1 MTSFSEEQKTKLEE
15 LGGLGMPLRHALL
28 AVGIHDTDLNQA
40 MNNQVACE
48 AHRKGALRLAKDL
61 TTALSKEALG
71 GNVSAARLLMNRQN
85 KDPES
90 PSKWQDDLARTRVA
104 TFVDVLSSVDALF
117 ARQKAL
123 IEAADAEN
131 RAND

>member
-1 MTSFSEEQKTKLEE
+1 MTFTEEQKAKLEE
-15 LGGLGMPLRHALL
+15 LGGLGMTLRHALL
-28 AVGIHDTDLNQA
+28 AVGVIDTDLDQA
-40 MNNQVACE
+40 MNNMAAYE
-48 AHRKGALRLAKDL
+48 AHRKGALRLAKEL
-61 TTALSKEALG
+61 AAALSKEAIA

-104 TFVDVLSSVDALF
+104 TFVDVLGSVDALF